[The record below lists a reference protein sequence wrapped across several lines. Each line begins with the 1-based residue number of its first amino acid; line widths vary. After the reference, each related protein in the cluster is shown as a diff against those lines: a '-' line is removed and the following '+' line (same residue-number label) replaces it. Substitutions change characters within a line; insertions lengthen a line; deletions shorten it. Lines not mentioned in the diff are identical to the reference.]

1 MSDGLIS
8 TIARACIFIIPT
20 CFISILL
27 FIYYSKEQASRLFQA
42 HIEAEAKAVESRKN
56 MELFVKAMAN
66 QYNAKLKDLIRWI
79 ASTYGIEETKAMD
92 KFSDW
97 EPVIPDSYYPH
108 ISERRKQNGC

>member
-1 MSDGLIS
+1 MSMELIS
-8 TIARACIFIIPT
+8 IIILACIFIIPT

-42 HIEAEAKAVESRKN
+42 QIEAEAKALKARQSMEQFVE
-56 MELFVKAMAN
+56 AMAG
-66 QYNAKLKDLIRWI
+66 QYNAKLKDFVRWM
-79 ASTYGIEETKAMD
+79 ASTYGIEEAKALD
-92 KFSDW
+92 EFGEW

>member
-1 MSDGLIS
+1 MNAELMTYI
-8 TIARACIFIIPT
+8 TLACVFIVPV
-20 CFISILL
+20 CFIAVLI

-42 HIEAEAKAVESRKN
+42 QIEAEAKAVESRKN

-79 ASTYGIEETKAMD
+79 ASTYGIDEAKAMD
-92 KFSDW
+92 KFGDW

-108 ISERRKQNGC
+108 SLERRKQR